1 MHMALETRPWTRA
14 DLDRLPDDGNKYE
27 VVRGSLFVT
36 PPPSV
41 QHENILA
48 LLARVLVPYVE
59 RWRLGGVFHPR
70 AVIRHS
76 SSEAE
81 PDLMV
86 RAIADPAE
94 RDWLRLPLPELVVE
108 VVSESTRL
116 RDYNQKREWYL
127 DLGIPEYWIV
137 DGHRREITIVRPGVE
152 DVVANTEWQ
161 WHAHG
166 AEQPL
171 LVNVER
177 LFREAIG
184 HYGAAS
190 R

>member
-1 MHMALETRPWTRA
+1 MHMAANTRPWTRA

-41 QHENILA
+41 QHENILSV
-48 LLARVLVPYVE
+48 LTRTLVPWVD
-59 RWRLGGVFHPR
+59 RWSLGGVFHPR

-76 SSEAE
+76 ASEVE

-86 RAIADPAE
+86 RALTDPAE
-94 RDWLRLPLPELVVE
+94 RDWLRLPLPELIVE
-108 VVSESTRL
+108 VVSEATRL

-137 DGHRREITIVRPGVE
+137 DGHRREMTIVRPGVAN
-152 DVVANTEWQ
+152 VVVTNEWS

-166 AEQPL
+166 AADPL
-171 LVNVER
+171 IVNIDQ
-177 LFREAIG
+177 LFLNALGPAGRSG
-184 HYGAAS
+184 
-190 R
+190 